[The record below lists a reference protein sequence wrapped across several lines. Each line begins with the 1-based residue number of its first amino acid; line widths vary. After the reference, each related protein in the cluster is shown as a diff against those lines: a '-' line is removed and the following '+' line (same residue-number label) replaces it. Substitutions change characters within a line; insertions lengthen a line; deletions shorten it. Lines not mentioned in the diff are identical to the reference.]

1 MTDTERL
8 AFEKWCYL
16 SISDDLRKD
25 DDGSYISFDT
35 YSTWFVWQAAWQ
47 ALTQGQVVYQL
58 LSNDGTWTDTVKEVY
73 DIPSEVKRRVLYTH
87 LLVVTDEIGEVR
99 ENGVVWFDQN
109 PHAYPVGTKFYAALQ
124 KQLR

>member
-1 MTDTERL
+1 MNNEECVRNL
-8 AFEKWCYL
+8 ALLKSLVTLAPYEKEAL
-16 SISDDLRKD
+16 EHAI
-25 DDGSYISFDT
+25 
-35 YSTWFVWQAAWQ
+35 Q

-87 LLVVTDEIGEVR
+87 PLVVTDEIGEVR